1 MSTSTLKIRELYPEE
16 IDCRVGQVF
25 TAKRAV
31 SILLYKDARC
41 DMAILD
47 ETFGPMNW
55 QREHYQVKESMFC
68 KVGIRNE
75 GEWIWKADCGTE
87 SNTEAIKGESSD
99 SFKRAC
105 VNWGIGRELYSAP
118 FIYIYCTDKEWNG
131 GKPRLDLS
139 VATIH
144 YNESREIDALVII
157 DKDGETRYE
166 MGHYTA
172 KKKEAAK
179 EAAQEQAPSDVVAS
193 LEDAIDE
200 LKLCK
205 SRKAV
210 NAVNN
215 KFKMYYGQYA
225 EHPSERYMSTLKQ
238 MCNQYPIQQ
247 S

>member
-1 MSTSTLKIRELYPEE
+1 MQTIRTLKASE
-16 IDCRVGQVF
+16 IDCRIGQVF
-25 TAKRAV
+25 QKKQAV

-47 ETFGPMNW
+47 ETFGPLNW

-118 FIYIYCTDKEWNG
+118 FIYIYCSDKEWNG

-166 MGHYTA
+166 MGGYTP
-172 KKKEAAK
+172 KKKAAPQPQP
-179 EAAQEQAPSDVVAS
+179 EESAS
-193 LEDAIDE
+193 LQDALTQLRECRSREEIIKIDN
-200 LKLCK
+200 L
-205 SRKAV
+205 
-210 NAVNN
+210 
-215 KFKMYYGQYA
+215 FKMHYGRYA
-225 EHPSERYMSTLKQ
+225 ETPSSEYMSLLND
-238 MCNQYPIQQ
+238 MCKAYPKKA
-247 S
+247 